1 MKPAP
6 FVYHRP
12 RTVEEAVA
20 LLGLPASK
28 VLAGGQS
35 LVPLMNFRLSRP
47 RHLVDINWLP
57 GLDGVE
63 WDPDQGR
70 LRLGA
75 LVRHQVLATHPL
87 VRRHLP
93 VLAEAAGHIGHW
105 AIRSRGTLGGSLA
118 HADPAAELPAA
129 MVALGARFCLRS
141 QSGERWVD
149 AGEFFQ
155 GLYTTVLAEDEL
167 LTAVEVSV
175 DPSAR
180 WGFYEIARRVGDFAL
195 AGAYARRRGGAI
207 DLTWFGVGPKPF
219 TVELQAGEA
228 EAALE
233 QVLQTAAEDVAARQW
248 AKVAAM
254 RALQRAGR

>member
-6 FVYHRP
+6 FIYHRP

-20 LLGLPASK
+20 LLGQPASK

-63 WDPDQGR
+63 WDPSSGR

-87 VRRHLP
+87 VRHHLP
-93 VLAEAAGHIGHW
+93 VLSEAASHIGHW

-129 MVALGARFCLRS
+129 MVALGARFCLRG
-141 QSGERWVD
+141 QAGERWVE
-149 AGEFFQ
+149 AREFFQ
-155 GLYTTVLAEDEL
+155 GLFTTALADDEL
-167 LTAVEVSV
+167 LTAVEVTV
-175 DPSAR
+175 DPAAR
-180 WGFYEIARRVGDFAL
+180 WGFYEIARRVGDFAM
-195 AGAYARRRGGAI
+195 AGAFVKRRNGAI
-207 DLTWFGVGPKPF
+207 GLTWFGVGPKPL
-219 TVELQAGEA
+219 TAELQEGDR

-233 QVLQTAAEDVAARQW
+233 EILETAPGDVAVRQW
-248 AKVAAM
+248 AKVAAL
-254 RALQRAGR
+254 RALQRAGG

>member
-12 RTVEEAVA
+12 RTVEEAVE
-20 LLGLPASK
+20 LLAQPASK

-63 WDPDQGR
+63 WDSTSGR

-75 LVRHQVLATHPL
+75 LVRHQVVATHPL

-93 VLAEAAGHIGHW
+93 VLSEAAGHIGHW

-129 MVALGARFCLRS
+129 MVALGARLCLRS
-141 QSGERWVD
+141 QTCERWVD
-149 AGEFFQ
+149 AREFFQ
-155 GLYTTVLAEDEL
+155 GLFTTALAEDEL
-167 LTAVEVSV
+167 ITAVEVSV
-175 DPSAR
+175 DQAAR

-195 AGAYARRRGGAI
+195 AGAYAKRRDGVIG
-207 DLTWFGVGPKPF
+207 LTWFGIGPRPF
-219 TVELQAGEA
+219 TVELQEDQA
-228 EAALE
+228 ETALE
-233 QVLQTAAEDVAARQW
+233 EVLQTAAEDLAVRQW
-248 AKVAAM
+248 AKVAAL
-254 RALQRAGR
+254 RALQRTGG